1 MPRLRQSLRSNG
13 ATARRLRTLLGASSL
28 LALLAVGC
36 AGDRPGAAND
46 PLLGGPSAR
55 PNPTGTLASTTPT
68 NPVAPAAPVPSSPTS
83 NAALA
88 GSKPRVLD
96 SANDLRIGE
105 PGRSQYVHEPA
116 GGAVL
121 SRPVPVNSSPP
132 SSTPTFGPSSSAS
145 PSSGHSSSAG
155 ASAFLPSS
163 ARGSSHAPGAH
174 IGSYEQAQAFLA
186 SHGVTWQ
193 RLETWG
199 DKGEWKFTCS
209 VPNKQNQFISR
220 NYEAKAHDYLAAIQA
235 VIEQMEKD

>member
-13 ATARRLRTLLGASSL
+13 GTTRRLRTLLGTSSL
-28 LALLAVGC
+28 LGLLAVGC

-55 PNPTGTLASTTPT
+55 PSPTGTLTSTAPA

-105 PGRSQYVHEPA
+105 PGRSQYTQEPA
-116 GGAVL
+116 SGAVL
-121 SRPVPVNSSPP
+121 SRPVPVNAPTP

-145 PSSGHSSSAG
+145 PSSGP
-155 ASAFLPSS
+155 SAFLPSS
-163 ARGSSHAPGAH
+163 ARASSHAPGAH